1 MSLPSAQSVDSEMSD
16 QRDWKEFWEARAA
29 PHVSDF
35 EFDRGTLPRD
45 REMERLSEMELL
57 DFIDA
62 RPNDVLLDAGCGT
75 GVNILLLHSR
85 VQRIIAMDYAGAAV
99 VRCQKR
105 LAAHSI
111 TNAEVSQGDISATN
125 LPDASVDRILCMSV
139 LQYIDDE
146 QVRSAFREFARV
158 LKPGGTL
165 VLHVKNLSSLY
176 LSTLWLVKRLLLAL
190 KKKIKLEYFRTF
202 SWYVKE
208 LRAAGFR
215 VETYRSLNVFMVE
228 RMPRRLVLW
237 LQRLELSH
245 QGQFPFSLAFLRR
258 HGSDLKFRARLASR

>member
-1 MSLPSAQSVDSEMSD
+1 MSD
-16 QRDWKEFWEARAA
+16 QRNWKEFWEAKAA
-29 PHVSDF
+29 PDVSDF
-35 EFDRGTLPRD
+35 EFDRGTSPRD
-45 REMERLSEMELL
+45 RELERLSDDELL
-57 DFIDA
+57 DFVDP
-62 RPNDVLLDAGCGT
+62 RVSDVLFDAGCGT

-85 VQRIIAMDYAGAAV
+85 VRRIIAMDYAGAAV
-99 VRCQKR
+99 ARCQRR
-105 LAAHSI
+105 LASHGI

-176 LSTLWLVKRLLLAL
+176 LSTLWLMKRVLIAL
-190 KKKIKLEYFRTF
+190 RKETKLEYFRTF
-202 SWYVKE
+202 GWYGRE

-215 VETYRSLNVFMVE
+215 VETYRSLNLFMVE
-228 RMPRRLVLW
+228 RMPRGLVLW
-237 LQRLELSH
+237 LQ
-245 QGQFPFSLAFLRR
+245 
-258 HGSDLKFRARLASR
+258 GSSFRIKVNFRSPCRSCGATGPI